1 MIQRI
6 QSLYL
11 LFVSIIAGLVVS
23 FIANELT
30 TNSELLKLIPQELLN
45 LPIPIPMIVIALIGL
60 ISLITIFLFKKR
72 SLQMTLIKFTIFI
85 NVLLLGLVV
94 YLLLN
99 LSGETL
105 VSEKGIWVSLSLF
118 ASVVFLFLAY
128 RAIKKDDNL
137 VKSVD
142 RLR

>member
-11 LFVSIIAGLVVS
+11 LFVSIIAGLVVN
-23 FIANELT
+23 FINNEFTITNELIKFIPE
-30 TNSELLKLIPQELLN
+30 ELLS
-45 LPIPIPMIVIALIGL
+45 LPLPIPMIVVALIGF

-72 SLQMTLIKFTIFI
+72 SLQMTLIKFTII
-85 NVLLLGLVV
+85 ITVLLLGLVV

-105 VSEKGIWVSLSLF
+105 VSEKGIWVSSSLF

>member
-6 QSLYL
+6 QTLYL
-11 LFVSIIAGLVVS
+11 LFVSIITGVVVNFINNEYINDSQIFKFIPECLLVV
-23 FIANELT
+23 
-30 TNSELLKLIPQELLN
+30 KV
-45 LPIPIPMIVIALIGL
+45 PIPMLVIGFIGL
-60 ISLITIFLFKKR
+60 MSFITVFLYKKR
-72 SLQMTLIKFTIFI
+72 SLQMVLIKFIILI

-94 YLLLN
+94 YLFLM
-99 LSGETL
+99 LSGGTS
-105 VSEKGIWVSLSLF
+105 VPEKGIWVISALS
-118 ASVVFLFLAY
+118 ASVVFLFLAF